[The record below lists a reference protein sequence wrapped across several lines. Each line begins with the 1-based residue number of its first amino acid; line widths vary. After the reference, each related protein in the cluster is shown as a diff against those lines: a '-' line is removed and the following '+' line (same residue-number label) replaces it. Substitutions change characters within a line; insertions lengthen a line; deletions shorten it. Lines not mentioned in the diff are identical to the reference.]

1 MRFAQR
7 LKQLRKEL
15 DIKQEELA
23 RACNV
28 KLTAISKYE
37 NEIIKPSFDMLS
49 KIGFAYNVNL
59 NWLINEIGSMFIET
73 PKRRLIKNGTDG
85 FIVQVNDTE
94 KALAYTETGHKESS
108 HSLELI
114 NDLKVEYY
122 GVNNETFTKI
132 YHKNGEIEY
141 LSHNEVSHNFQE
153 IIEKIMEICQD
164 KNQFEFVLTAIK
176 AIDNEESLK
185 ELKTLI
191 KGMEISRK

>member
-37 NEIIKPSFDMLS
+37 NEIVKPGFDMLS

-73 PKRRLIKNGTDG
+73 PQRRLIKNGSDG
-85 FIVQVNDTE
+85 FSVQIDENNNTITE
-94 KALAYTETGHKESS
+94 VSTTIANV
-108 HSLELI
+108 HSLNLI
-114 NDLKVEYY
+114 NDLRVDYY
-122 GVNNETFTKI
+122 GNGNETYTKI

-141 LSHNEVSHNFQE
+141 QTHTNPQKNFQE
-153 IIEKIMEICQD
+153 IIEKITEICKN
-164 KNQFEFVLTAIK
+164 KNQFEFVITAIK
-176 AIDNEESLK
+176 AIESEEDLK

-191 KGMEISRK
+191 KGMEISKK

>member
-7 LKQLRKEL
+7 LKQIRKEL

-73 PKRRLIKNGTDG
+73 SQRRLIKNGSDG
-85 FIVQVNDTE
+85 FSVQIDESTKPSNISVDN
-94 KALAYTETGHKESS
+94 KETS
-108 HSLELI
+108 HSLDLT

-122 GVNNETFTKI
+122 GANNENYTKI

-141 LSHNEVSHNFQE
+141 CSNNESQHNFQKL
-153 IIEKIMEICQD
+153 IEKITEVCRN
-164 KNQFEFVLTAIK
+164 KNQFEFVLTAID
-176 AIDNEESLK
+176 AIDNEEALK
-185 ELKTLI
+185 ELKILI
-191 KGMEISRK
+191 KGMEISKK